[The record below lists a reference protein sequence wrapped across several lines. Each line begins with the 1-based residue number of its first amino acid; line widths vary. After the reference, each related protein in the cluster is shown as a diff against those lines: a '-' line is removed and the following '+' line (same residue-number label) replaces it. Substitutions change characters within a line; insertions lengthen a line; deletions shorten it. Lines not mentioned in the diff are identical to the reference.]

1 MNESLRIASRAA
13 ALGAVA
19 GAAYAR
25 WWKPRHDCWGAS
37 EAEQR
42 AVLPGDD
49 LIPDADAR
57 NTRAITV
64 DAVPAAV
71 WPWLAQ
77 MGADRG
83 GFYSYDWL
91 EDLAGLGIHSVDV
104 IVDEWQD
111 LHVGDV
117 IYANRR
123 RTAGWF
129 VDEVG
134 PPHALVLQLADLARR
149 RPARRTDPAHWEFVW
164 SFVLVDRGDGTTRLL
179 VRESVVFG
187 SVLTRL
193 LMAPFGPVSF
203 VMTRRMLLGVKE
215 RAEAAAWGSGRPA
228 TPQPLE
234 ARAAVPAA
242 PRHATEEAS

>member
-1 MNESLRIASRAA
+1 MNETFLLASRG
-13 ALGAVA
+13 ALLGSVA

-25 WWKPRHDCWGAS
+25 WWKPGHDCWGAS

-42 AVLPGDD
+42 AVLPGDE

-57 NTRAITV
+57 NTRAITI
-64 DAVPAAV
+64 DAPPAAV

-83 GFYSYDWL
+83 GFYSYDLL

-104 IVDEWQD
+104 VVDAWQD
-111 LHVGDV
+111 LRVGDV
-117 IYANRR
+117 VYANRR

-129 VDEVG
+129 VDEVR
-134 PPHALVLQLADLARR
+134 PPYALVLQLADLARG

-164 SFVLVDRGDGTTRLL
+164 SFVLIDRGDGTTRLL

-187 SVLTRL
+187 KMVARL
-193 LMAPFGPVSF
+193 LMAPFAPVSF
-203 VMTRRMLLGVKE
+203 VMTRRMLLGIKK
-215 RAEAAAWGSGRPA
+215 RAEVPSGGVGRA
-228 TPQPLE
+228 ETPQRAG
-234 ARAAVPAA
+234 ARTKGGRSFA
-242 PRHATEEAS
+242 